1 MALAVG
7 SPLDDDGDKVDDWD
21 KVDVGDGLIFG
32 VVVGVVVVLVLVLI
46 VCVSFFG
53 AQ

>member
-1 MALAVG
+1 MASAVG
-7 SPLDDDGDKVDDWD
+7 SPLDDDGDE
-21 KVDVGDGLIFG
+21 VDVGDGLIFG
-32 VVVGVVVVLVLVLI
+32 VVAGVVVILVLVLI